1 MTPHVLRERQRHEH
15 AAVLPRFD
23 ELALR
28 AARLRGADDADGFVD
43 AACKKRC
50 QNNCLHKENKINL
63 PVRINKVDSAIHASG

>member
-1 MTPHVLRERQRHEH
+1 VAPHVLRERQRHEH

-43 AACKKRC
+43 AACKK
-50 QNNCLHKENKINL
+50 QM
-63 PVRINKVDSAIHASG
+63 SY